1 MPELSP
7 ARPPFPWTLVRAL
20 LLALILFYVGRELLH
35 QRDALRA
42 TAATLAIRWDLI
54 ALASGLVLLTYA
66 ALIQSWRML
75 VEGWGSRLSYP
86 DAIRIWT
93 VANLGRYLP
102 GKIWSVGALAVLA
115 KERGANPLAATGAAL
130 LGTLINLGAGFGVV
144 ALTGPAV
151 LDVLGDGYRAVAG
164 VGAGL
169 FVVGLA
175 ALPWLI
181 PPALGALARRRPG
194 LSLPDR
200 DLAPTLVWGAALIN
214 ATSWVGY
221 GLAFAMLAHA
231 VLPSVSGA
239 LPAFVAIWTASYLV
253 GYLVLVAP
261 GGIGAREWALTAAL
275 VAFGITGTAE
285 ATVLAIV
292 SRLWLTVLEVLPGLV
307 SLALAPAA
315 RPPRG

>member
-1 MPELSP
+1 
-7 ARPPFPWTLVRAL
+7 
-20 LLALILFYVGRELLH
+20 VGRELLR
-35 QRDALRA
+35 QRDALAA
-42 TAATLAIRWDLI
+42 TAATLAIEWDRI
-54 ALASGLVLLTYA
+54 ALASVIVLLTHG

-75 VEGWGSRLSYP
+75 VQGWGSRLSYP

-144 ALTGPAV
+144 AIAGPAV
-151 LDVLGDGYRAVAG
+151 LDVLGAGYRAAAWI
-164 VGAGL
+164 GAVL
-169 FVVGLA
+169 FLVGLA

-181 PPALGALARRRPG
+181 RPVLGVLARRRP
-194 LSLPDR
+194 SLALPER
-200 DLAPTLVWGAALIN
+200 DLAPGTVWVTALIN
-214 ATSWVGY
+214 AASWAGY
-221 GLAFAMLAHA
+221 GVAFTVVAHA
-231 VLPSVSGA
+231 VLPTVSGA
-239 LPAFVAIWTASYLV
+239 LPAFIAIWTASYLV

-275 VAFGITGTAE
+275 VAFGITGAVE

-292 SRLWLTVLEVLPGLV
+292 TRLWLTVLEVLPGLV